1 MLGAIYLVTLASGG
15 VLALLIPAVFI
26 ALAGGDFALAEDM
39 ALVTA
44 FGACICT
51 MVLASLSQRIG
62 PIERELNFVSLVLV
76 WLVTPITAALC
87 LMALVGLGPM
97 QAWFEGV
104 SALTT
109 AVATVLQRQTVP
121 TALLFWR
128 SALEWYGGF
137 LILVSII
144 HVLAPAG
151 FGGLKASGRRRGTGG
166 KADGHWGAIAAYS
179 SIFWQYGALTIAI
192 ALLLIIAR
200 VDPANAV
207 MLAMMS
213 ISTGGFLPFE
223 GTLDEHIGLGAI
235 FVLAIGLCF
244 GTLSVF
250 WRRNIL
256 RNPRRVLAENR
267 EARIVILAI
276 LGLGIVYA
284 ARISEAS
291 GSFSAAGV
299 LTALVEGFFTASSL
313 IATSGAESRPGVFA
327 LLPSFLVLCFV
338 FVGASVY
345 STSGGIKVYRL
356 ATMWIFAKAE
366 LNRLIYPSAVA
377 PSKFGRDQ
385 IDDDAIRAVWSY
397 FVLALLCV
405 ATGTVLITATAANFE
420 GGLAMAVTFFAGA
433 SPAYESLIPIEAQGS
448 QAISEAWPAF
458 EALPTTALLPAI
470 VLMTIGRLE
479 VLIVFAVI
487 NIKYWLQR

>member
-1 MLGAIYLVTLASGG
+1 MLGAIYLLTLASGG
-15 VLALLIPAVFI
+15 VFALLIPALLI
-26 ALAGGDFALAEDM
+26 ALAGGEFALAEDM

-62 PIERELNFVSLVLV
+62 PLERELNFVSLVLV
-76 WLVTPITAALC
+76 WIVTPITAALC
-87 LMALVGLGPM
+87 MMALVGLGFM

-109 AVATVLQRQTVP
+109 AGATVLQRQSIP

-128 SALEWYGGF
+128 SSLEWYGGF

-151 FGGLKASGRRRGTGG
+151 FGGLKASARRRGSGG
-166 KADGHWGAIAAYS
+166 RADGHWGAIAAYS

-192 ALLLIIAR
+192 TLMLVIAR
-200 VDPANAV
+200 VEPANAF

-256 RNPRRVLAENR
+256 RNPRRVLADNR
-267 EARIVILAI
+267 EAKIVIVAI
-276 LGLGIVYA
+276 VGLGVVYA
-284 ARISEAS
+284 AHISEAS
-291 GSFSAAGV
+291 GSFSVSGLLAS
-299 LTALVEGFFTASSL
+299 LVEGFFTAASL
-313 IATSGAESRPGVFA
+313 IATSGTETRPGIFG
-327 LLPSFLVLCFV
+327 LLPSFLVLCVV

-377 PSKFGRDQ
+377 PSKFGRDH
-385 IDDDAIRAVWSY
+385 IGDDSIRAVWSY
-397 FVLALLCV
+397 FVLALLCI

-433 SPAYESLIPIEAQGS
+433 SPAYEALIPIEAESS
-448 QAISEAWPAF
+448 QAMADSWPAF
-458 EALPTTALLPAI
+458 EALPATALLPAI